1 MIDDRVARF
10 LVRRQVRTA
19 KREAL
24 MKACGRSWLD
34 AVPSVSSGA
43 RDIVLFGRGAAV
55 SELAIVA
62 AQRRAEREAA
72 TIDEGSHGLGL
83 GFQDHFSEI
92 EIDEADLDRRPLDA
106 PARRV
111 IKGHDP
117 RVAVEQFYFDI
128 PELVAAARSLGEPM
142 KIDGVACA
150 LLLAKAVGGLEGG
163 FATVRQ
169 AFKAPR
175 PIIVV
180 ISPVLGFQTQL
191 QLLLENAEILPRSFE
206 LRAAP
211 TGLRMAGRLAVTK
224 GDYRPAIIDLRA
236 DEENAPGKL
245 SIAAA
250 FETTLPILLQ
260 ARSLANVPKRIREA
274 ATLVLDA
281 GYFDG
286 DVLTCLIEFV
296 RGIRPSLSVSD
307 DLAAALDFTDL
318 CMAVRPGLDANA
330 IVETLVR
337 YAEEN
342 RQELEPAQRED
353 RRGRV
358 GAVAGG
364 GRASPPSHFIEPS
377 EDPTAPRI
385 ETLPGFD
392 AATAWALDL
401 KADLALWRG
410 GHVRW
415 SDLSPKILLAGPPG
429 VGKTTWAR
437 ALGTS
442 LGLPLLVTSAAKWV
456 SAGHLGDVLS
466 AMNAAFAD
474 ACLRSPSILFLDEVD
489 GLGSRENVTSRND
502 DFWVSIVNN
511 ALTLLDGAAKTEGVI
526 VVAATNRPSVLDPAI
541 TRAGRLEHTIEVT
554 RPSRET
560 LAAIFRHHLGDDLAS
575 VAADY
580 RQALETL

>member
-10 LVRRQVRTA
+10 LVRRQIRTA
-19 KREAL
+19 QHEAL

-34 AVPSVSSGA
+34 AVHCFSLGA
-43 RDIVLFGRGAAV
+43 REIVLFARGAV
-55 SELAIVA
+55 VGELAIVA
-62 AQRRAEREAA
+62 AQRRAERENA
-72 TIDEGSHGLGL
+72 TIDEANDGLGL
-83 GFQDHFSEI
+83 NFQDQFSEI
-92 EIDEADLDRRPLDA
+92 EIDEADLYRRPLDA
-106 PARRV
+106 PARSLDE
-111 IKGHDP
+111 GHGP
-117 RVAVEQFYFDI
+117 RVAVDHSNFDI
-128 PELVAAARSLGEPM
+128 SELVAAARSLGDPM
-142 KIDGVACA
+142 KVDRVACA
-150 LLLAKAVGGLEGG
+150 LLLARAVGGLEGG
-163 FATVRQ
+163 LATVRQ
-169 AFKAPR
+169 ALEAPR

-180 ISPVLGFQTQL
+180 IGPVLGFQTQF
-191 QLLLENAEILPRSFE
+191 QLLLENAEILPKSFE

-224 GDYRPAIIDLRA
+224 GDYRPVIIDLRA

-281 GYFDG
+281 GYLDG
-286 DVLTCLIEFV
+286 DVLTRLIEFV

-318 CMAVRPGLDANA
+318 CMAVRPGLNADA

-342 RQELEPAQRED
+342 RQEVKPAERED
-353 RRGRV
+353 RRWRA
-358 GAVAGG
+358 GATAGG

-415 SDLSPKILLAGPPG
+415 SDLSPKMLLAGPPG
-429 VGKTTWAR
+429 VGKSTWAR
-437 ALGTS
+437 ALGNT
-442 LGLPLLVTSAAKWV
+442 LGLPLLVTSAAKWA

-474 ACLRSPSILFLDEVD
+474 ACRRSPSILFLDEVD
-489 GLGSRENVTSRND
+489 GVGSRETVTSRND
-502 DFWVSIVNN
+502 DFWVAIVNN
-511 ALTLLDGAAKTEGVI
+511 ALTLLDGAAKTDGVI
-526 VVAATNRPSVLDPAI
+526 VIAATNRPAALDPAI
-541 TRAGRLEHTIEVT
+541 TRAGRLELTIEIA
-554 RPSRET
+554 RPSTAT
-560 LAAIFRHHLGDDLAS
+560 LAAIFRHHLGDDLAAIAGDS
-575 VAADY
+575 RHASEV
-580 RQALETL
+580 R